1 MSKQGCAHLTR
12 DAHFIK
18 HAHLPRSIWAARVVW
33 GRWEVGNFRVMV
45 DVEQCP
51 GCCDGPCGMMTT
63 LNDWGGL
70 CMPGLMNTV
79 HRPYALEL
87 DGYLAEVDRCSGQ
100 RTELGDYGNCSDGA
114 LTRTGNIFEDMRIIG
129 IDPEDSA
136 YHPVVSHVSGDT
148 WLKLHMR
155 IQADVAI
162 VYHTT
167 SRRRLA
173 LHRAKG
179 ISLPTN
185 ERFVLLL
192 KACSTRLAGK
202 HLVTTLIQCSD
213 FYRLDEDGNRRDSG
227 HDFTPESD
235 LYAPE
240 TGIFSPFCAI
250 ASPQVWRREPPCVR
264 RREQFRSIREHFY
277 ALYRPTGTQWSH
289 RFSNKRKEARAV
301 RFFLGLFGLT
311 YLRSYVCINPLDA
324 SSYSI
329 LPLNVGWRDNF
340 LRKTTL
346 GGGIRST

>member
-1 MSKQGCAHLTR
+1 MSKQRRAHLTR

-33 GRWEVGNFRVMV
+33 GRWEEGNFRVMV

-51 GCCDGPCGMMTT
+51 GCCDGPRGMMTT

-70 CMPGLMNTV
+70 GMPGLMNTV

-87 DGYLAEVDRCSGQ
+87 DGYLAEVDRCPGQ
-100 RTELGDYGNCSDGA
+100 RTELGDYGDYSDGT
-114 LTRTGNIFEDMRIIG
+114 LIRTGNIFEDMRIIG
-129 IDPEDSA
+129 IDPEHSA

-148 WLKLHMR
+148 WLKRRMR
-155 IQADVAI
+155 NQADVAT
-162 VYHTT
+162 VYHAT
-167 SRRRLA
+167 SRRTLA

-185 ERFVLLL
+185 EHFMLLL

-213 FYRLDEDGNRRDSG
+213 FYCIDKDGNRRDSRD
-227 HDFTPESD
+227 DFVLESD
-235 LYAPE
+235 VYAPE
-240 TGIFSPFCAI
+240 TGIFAPFCAV

-264 RREQFRSIREHFY
+264 RRERFKSIRNHFY
-277 ALYRPTGTQWSH
+277 ALYRPTGTQWSR

-301 RFFLGLFGLT
+301 RFFLDLFGLP
-311 YLRSYVCINPLDA
+311 YLKSYVCINPFDA
-324 SSYSI
+324 SSYSV
-329 LPLNVGWRDNF
+329 LLLNVDWGDNF
-340 LRKTTL
+340 LRKIAL
-346 GGGIRST
+346 GAGIRST

>member
-1 MSKQGCAHLTR
+1 
-12 DAHFIK
+12 
-18 HAHLPRSIWAARVVW
+18 
-33 GRWEVGNFRVMV
+33 
-45 DVEQCP
+45 
-51 GCCDGPCGMMTT
+51 
-63 LNDWGGL
+63 
-70 CMPGLMNTV
+70 
-79 HRPYALEL
+79 
-87 DGYLAEVDRCSGQ
+87 
-100 RTELGDYGNCSDGA
+100 
-114 LTRTGNIFEDMRIIG
+114 MRIIG

-155 IQADVAI
+155 IQADVAT

-277 ALYRPTGTQWSH
+277 ALVNIIFRWVFHLPTVLIEFLQYRPTGTQWSH
-289 RFSNKRKEARAV
+289 RFSNKRKEVRAV

-311 YLRSYVCINPLDA
+311 YLRSYVEEGLLPHTPILSCTDWVTRYTPLRGSQQSNAVQSNARHEVVLPLLHRRCQILRARRDVPRRYA
-324 SSYSI
+324 AEKQKVECELKSI
-329 LPLNVGWRDNF
+329 LR
-340 LRKTTL
+340 TL
-346 GGGIRST
+346 GVGM